1 MSTLSQEI
9 AFRTWGH
16 VFKFTKNYS
25 ESEAT
30 CSNLQKIIQIYQNI
44 IQNLRPHVQTYTKL
58 FRTWG
63 QLFKLT
69 KKYLKPEAKCSNL
82 HKIIHNLRP
91 RVQIYK
97 KIFRTWDQVFK
108 FTNKLFRTWG
118 LRPHVQTYQK
128 LFRTWGNVFK
138 FTQNYSELEATYSNL
153 QKKIFR
159 TCQGRWYP
167 S

>member
-91 RVQIYK
+91 RVQIYQK
-97 KIFRTWDQVFK
+97 NIQNLRPSVQIYKQIIQNLRAEATCSNLPKIIQNLRQRVQIYT
-108 FTNKLFRTWG
+108 KLFRTWG
-118 LRPHVQTYQK
+118 H
-128 LFRTWGNVFK
+128 VFK
-138 FTQNYSELEATYSNL
+138 FT
-153 QKKIFR
+153 KKNI
-159 TCQGRWYP
+159 
-167 S
+167 